1 MNNVRDTF
9 GKRLTELRESRGLTI
24 VKAANEI
31 GITRQ
36 SLSRYETGTIMPDIE
51 VLCMLANFYDVS
63 ADYLVGMS
71 DCYSRNTSV
80 SAMCDYTGFSENM
93 IEFFNLLFR
102 VSQGLP
108 GFEEYTLTNILEDLI
123 RGVDVSSFRKFA
135 ELKRKSEILVEKDML
150 FYSFDVQ
157 GSLYRY
163 LLQRGIDVT
172 KMNIPKL
179 QSMLD
184 EIVQSKIKQISFSPR
199 VAEVIKRENMSA
211 EELCDSYSKDC
222 KLARYDLTTLWE
234 DMLGQYDKIYEFEKM
249 EEFDFL
255 EYIGFT
261 KEELKDIR
269 KKAKEEIE
277 HVQHPQTN
285 K

>member
-36 SLSRYETGTIMPDIE
+36 SLSRYESGTIMPDIE
-51 VLCMLANFYDVS
+51 VLCMLANFYNVS

-71 DCYSRNTSV
+71 DCFSRNTSMQ
-80 SAMCDYTGFSENM
+80 AMCDYTGLCEET
-93 IEFFNLLFR
+93 IEFFNMFLRL
-102 VSQGLP
+102 SQTIP
-108 GFEEYTLTNILEDLI
+108 EFEEYTIMNILDDLI
-123 RGVDVSSFRKFA
+123 GGVSLSSFRKFA

-150 FYSFDVQ
+150 FYSFNVQ
-157 GSLYRY
+157 ESLYRY

-172 KMNIPKL
+172 KMSISKL

-184 EIVQSKIKQISFSPR
+184 EIVQSKIKQISLSPR
-199 VAEVIKRENMSA
+199 VAEVMKRENMSA

-222 KLARYDLTTLWE
+222 KLARYDLTTLYE
-234 DMLGQYDKIYEFEKM
+234 DMLGQYDKRHEFEKM

-285 K
+285 E

>member
-1 MNNVRDTF
+1 
-9 GKRLTELRESRGLTI
+9 
-24 VKAANEI
+24 
-31 GITRQ
+31 
-36 SLSRYETGTIMPDIE
+36 MPDFE

-285 K
+285 E